1 MEWFWP
7 EGFYT
12 LLMIGVF
19 AFGAFALK
27 LPIAIAIALAAV
39 SGAVAGGEG
48 FPLRHLVEGCFG
60 YLDTILIIA
69 AAMIFMKTVEN
80 IGLLEAVAAWV
91 IRKFRRI
98 PFLLSLGIMLLIMIP
113 GMITGSSTAAVLTTG
128 ALVAPVLLKL
138 GVQIHKTAAVIA
150 MGAIYGMIAPPI
162 SLPAMIIGGGID
174 MPYVGFGLPLLICTV
189 PLAIITALLLIYPSL
204 RKKVED
210 EAALE
215 AELVRM
221 ERTPLSLRLFLPVLL
236 LVVLLGGER
245 LFPQFWPSLG
255 MPLGFLLASASAFFA
270 GVAPRVWKPLN
281 TVTDA
286 VNDALPVMGIL
297 MGVGMF
303 IQVMTLIGVRGF
315 VVVSALALPAWL
327 LYVGIATSM
336 PLFGAVSSFGS
347 ASVLGV
353 PFLLALLGRNE
364 IVVASA
370 LSLIAG
376 LGDLMPPTA
385 LAGIFAA
392 QVVGEKNYFKVL
404 KYCWFPGVL
413 TALWGIAVILGAK
426 FIAGVLY

>member
-1 MEWFWP
+1 
-7 EGFYT
+7 
-12 LLMIGVF
+12 
-19 AFGAFALK
+19 
-27 LPIAIAIALAAV
+27 
-39 SGAVAGGEG
+39 
-48 FPLRHLVEGCFG
+48 
-60 YLDTILIIA
+60 
-69 AAMIFMKTVEN
+69 
-80 IGLLEAVAAWV
+80 
-91 IRKFRRI
+91 
-98 PFLLSLGIMLLIMIP
+98 
-113 GMITGSSTAAVLTTG
+113 
-128 ALVAPVLLKL
+128 
-138 GVQIHKTAAVIA
+138 
-150 MGAIYGMIAPPI
+150 
-162 SLPAMIIGGGID
+162 MIIGGGID

-189 PLAIITALLLIYPSL
+189 PLAVVTALMLIYPSL

-215 AELVRM
+215 EELLRM
-221 ERTPLSLRLFLPVLL
+221 ERTPLSLLLFLPVLV

-255 MPLGFLLASASAFFA
+255 MPLGFLLASASAFLT
-270 GVAPRVWKPLN
+270 GIPPQNWKPLA

-303 IQVMTLIGVRGF
+303 IQVMTLTGVRGF

-364 IVVASA
+364 IIVASA

-404 KYCWFPGVL
+404 KFCWFPGVL
-413 TALWGIAVILGAK
+413 TALWGIAVILGSK
-426 FIAGVLY
+426 YIAGVLY